1 MYQKDSQRIYFLS
14 SFNKTIDG
22 LTAVTYNISAS
33 DCYNV
38 LTIEDISTDLKFRE
52 KILSELS
59 EKSVQQNELKEFIVI
74 TYLIINDYQNSFWER
89 FVVNLY

>member
-1 MYQKDSQRIYFLS
+1 MSNLKLIKCNVSKYSQRIYFLS

-38 LTIEDISTDLKFRE
+38 LTIEDISTDLKLCE

-59 EKSVQQNELKEFIVI
+59 EKSVQQNELKEFIVN
-74 TYLIINDYQNSFWER
+74 YLSDNQ
-89 FVVNLY
+89 

>member
-1 MYQKDSQRIYFLS
+1 MSNLKLIKCNVSKDSQRIYFLS

-38 LTIEDISTDLKFRE
+38 LTKQLVT
-52 KILSELS
+52 KIAVGPSAPPMTAIAAEP
-59 EKSVQQNELKEFIVI
+59 SVTPAGVPA
-74 TYLIINDYQNSFWER
+74 
-89 FVVNLY
+89 

>member
-1 MYQKDSQRIYFLS
+1 MSNLKLIKCNVSKDSQRIYFLS

-22 LTAVTYNISAS
+22 LTALHTTSAS

-38 LTIEDISTDLKFRE
+38 LTIEDISTDLKLCE

-59 EKSVQQNELKEFIVI
+59 EKSVQQNELKEFIVN
-74 TYLIINDYQNSFWER
+74 YLSDNQ
-89 FVVNLY
+89 

>member
-1 MYQKDSQRIYFLS
+1 MSNLKLIKCNVSKDSQRIYFLS

-22 LTAVTYNISAS
+22 LTAVTYNTSAS

-38 LTIEDISTDLKFRE
+38 LTIEDISTDLKLCE

-59 EKSVQQNELKEFIVI
+59 EKSVQQNELKEFIVN
-74 TYLIINDYQNSFWER
+74 YLSDNQ
-89 FVVNLY
+89 

>member
-1 MYQKDSQRIYFLS
+1 MSNLKLIKCNVSKDSQRIYFLS

-38 LTIEDISTDLKFRE
+38 LTIEDISTDLK
-52 KILSELS
+52 LC
-59 EKSVQQNELKEFIVI
+59 EKSVQQNELKEFIVN
-74 TYLIINDYQNSFWER
+74 YLSDNQ
-89 FVVNLY
+89 